1 MTQPTAWSYSRIESS
16 ETCPRKYWHL
26 NVAKDLKE
34 PESSYQIEGKET
46 HEAFKA
52 FFKSGA
58 ALPLHLRHHGPVLA
72 KINGLPVT
80 DKLVE
85 QQIAL
90 DARWQPT
97 DWFSKTAWV
106 RVISDLTQLNGRVA
120 TCWDWKTGKQ
130 KDDFTQLKLNAAIT
144 MHLAPEVDSV
154 TMAYY
159 WTKSRNI
166 TKDSITRAQLPEFW
180 GEMLARVQ
188 VFQQRY
194 DSADFPPRP
203 NPFCRGCIVTTCQ
216 YWQPK
221 KGS

>member
-1 MTQPTAWSYSRIESS
+1 MTQPTAWSYSRIDSS
-16 ETCPRKYWHL
+16 ETCARKYWHL

-34 PESSYQIEGKET
+34 PENSYQVEGKET
-46 HEAFKA
+46 HDAFKN
-52 FFKSGA
+52 FLKSGT
-58 ALPLHLRHHGPVLA
+58 ALPLHLRHHGAVLD

-90 DARWQPT
+90 DSSWLPT

-120 TCWDWKTGKQ
+120 TVWDWKTGKQ
-130 KDDFTQLKLNAAIT
+130 KDDFTQLKLNAAVT
-144 MHLAPEVDSV
+144 MHLAPEVDAV

-159 WTKSRNI
+159 WTKSKNI
-166 TKDSITRAQLPEFW
+166 TKDKLTREQLPEFW
-180 GEMLARVQ
+180 GGMLARVA
-188 VFQQRY
+188 VFQARY
-194 DSADFPPRP
+194 DNLDFPPRP
-203 NPFCRGCIVTTCQ
+203 NPFCRGCVVRSCE